1 MQVMMSD
8 PRYLWKGHSIFII
21 LVSRINIFFIYNI
34 IKNENHTLEDSDKMP
49 YIYSNSNLSNIHF
62 FKNFSLENF
71 TFMYHVIWNTF
82 YSIEKAFFCTCPN
95 RFNDQNIENVLSNK
109 T

>member
-49 YIYSNSNLSNIHF
+49 YIYSSSNLSIAKK
-62 FKNFSLENF
+62 KNSQDVTKHQEEDGEHANS
-71 TFMYHVIWNTF
+71 HVGWWSQI
-82 YSIEKAFFCTCPN
+82 
-95 RFNDQNIENVLSNK
+95 
-109 T
+109 